1 MAGNSITVN
10 TDQVEAIAAKL
21 DDLNAQLREQLEEG
35 RNTINNLENIWTGE
49 ASQATVSSFGQFANN
64 YFQNYEDVIKQ
75 YTDFLRQAVA
85 QGYFDTETA
94 NINLADAFK

>member
-49 ASQATVSSFGQFANN
+49 ASQATVSSFGQF
-64 YFQNYEDVIKQ
+64 D
-75 YTDFLRQAVA
+75 AVFF
-85 QGYFDTETA
+85 GNGFC
-94 NINLADAFK
+94 L